1 MKNITEEE
9 KNLWLSNS
17 QPKNITISIYKNGDY
32 IILNNSDI
40 VSESLEITEILE
52 SGKTLSF
59 GDVNASSLK
68 FRCRDIAQD
77 VRGCSVTV
85 SLAFKDYPQYS
96 QYVFAGRI
104 DTQSNQTHEDVITTI
119 TAYDY
124 IKMAFELDLTE
135 WWKNLQIAD
144 NQPFSAYV
152 NLITR
157 KLASDGGCAPFED
170 SSLAKMA
177 NLNQIIAKK
186 PDLNADYTSLSGE
199 MFLKWI
205 AQVCNVYITLV
216 RGRLVAVRLPEM
228 KEGLR
233 PHIGLRPHKGLYPS
247 AGSYDFSVPQ
257 SNYISATYE
266 PYKTEKI
273 DQVIITDKG
282 GIGEWK
288 YPNIQG
294 DGKNIFFMDGNP
306 FVWAMSD
313 IQAVAQTIFD
323 RIKNV
328 YFTPCNVKCYGTVF
342 MELGDVIKVSTVKN
356 IILSYILK
364 RTMKGINSITD
375 SFTNKAEQYQ
385 GSHAPSYSEINN
397 ANGKTILKIQA
408 DIVEINELK
417 ASKVYV
423 DDEVAKKVS
432 AEELYVSG
440 TTIIDNAHIENLDAS
455 KITSGTISTSR
466 LDSSVIT
473 TSNFSS
479 QNINADNITS
489 GTLNASNVTISNLS
503 VTNSM
508 ISGRISTEHLST
520 SVVTSS
526 NISTQTLS
534 ASQITGAL
542 SNATEGSITIGTGRF
557 ANLGIFDGS
566 GYRKLGITKLHYGTA
581 DYNFITAGGYI

>member
-68 FRCRDIAQD
+68 FRCRDLAQD

-135 WWKNLQIAD
+135 WWKNLQVAD
-144 NQPFSAYV
+144 NQPFSVYV
-152 NLITR
+152 DLITR

-247 AGSYDFSVPQ
+247 AGSYDLSVPQ

-266 PYKTEKI
+266 PYKTAKI

-328 YFTPCNVKCYGTVF
+328 YFTPCNVKCHGTVF

-375 SFTNKAEQYQ
+375 SFTNRAEQYQ
-385 GSHAPSYSEINN
+385 DSHAPSYSEINN

-408 DIVEINELK
+408 DIVEINELVAEK
-417 ASKVYV
+417 ATISQL
-423 DDEVAKKVS
+423 ES
-432 AEELYVSG
+432 AEARIGTLEADHVSVSSLNAVSG
-440 TTIIDNAHIENLDAS
+440 RVGSLEADHVSVSSLNAVSGRVGNLEADHVSVSSFNALS
-455 KITSGTISTSR
+455 GTVGTISANYISTGN
-466 LDSSVIT
+466 L
-473 TSNFSS
+473 SS
-479 QNINADNITS
+479 QIASLSRVTCQQLSVGSKDAGASTINYIDHS
-489 GTLNASNVTISNLS
+489 GTKR
-503 VTNSM
+503 SM
-508 ISGRISTEHLST
+508 TVL
-520 SVVTSS
+520 
-526 NISTQTLS
+526 
-534 ASQITGAL
+534 AL
-542 SNATEGSITIGTGRF
+542 Q
-557 ANLGIFDGS
+557 
-566 GYRKLGITKLHYGTA
+566 
-581 DYNFITAGGYI
+581 